1 MPKFSVDKLISKY
14 GLQGGRESL
23 TPYALENAVI
33 SARQLRKLYTEL
45 RDIANKRIK
54 RAQKAGYGQNLV
66 IRQGAKKIPKI
77 SEIRTEAELRYRIG
91 ETAMLLENPLST
103 ISGIERNEAKKL
115 ETLARHG
122 YEFGN
127 EGNLQDFGRFM
138 EWVRASY
145 SDRLYDSDTVS
156 QLYKTVT
163 KGGFTT
169 RAIKRMFDEYMD
181 RTMLLAMVD
190 KIYDKI
196 DHQEKQ
202 DCQKKE
208 QLLYQM
214 NLSLL
219 GGEIYHR
226 RCRYRRKQN
235 MFKA

>member
-1 MPKFSVDKLISKY
+1 MPKFSVDKLITKY
-14 GLQGGRESL
+14 GLQGGRNAL
-23 TPYALENAVI
+23 TPYALENTDI

-77 SEIRTEAELRYRIG
+77 AEIRTEAELRFRIG

-122 YEFGN
+122 CEFVN

-145 SDRLYDSDTVS
+145 SDRLYDSDTVT

-169 RAIKRMFDEYMD
+169 GAIKRMFDDYMNNLD
-181 RTMLLAMVD
+181 AFTQLVEENPGRIAAW
-190 KIYDKI
+190 YG
-196 DHQEKQ
+196 KQ
-202 DCQKKE
+202 LKKRGVWVE
-208 QLLYQM
+208 
-214 NLSLL
+214 
-219 GGEIYHR
+219 ED
-226 RCRYRRKQN
+226 
-235 MFKA
+235 